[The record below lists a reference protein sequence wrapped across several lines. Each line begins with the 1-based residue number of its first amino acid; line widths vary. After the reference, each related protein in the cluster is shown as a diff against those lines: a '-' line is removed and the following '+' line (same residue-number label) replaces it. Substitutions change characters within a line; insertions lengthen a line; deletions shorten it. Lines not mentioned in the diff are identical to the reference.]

1 MPYTIRIYNVEAT
14 YTAGVWHSTD
24 DPMQAF
30 LESLV
35 DPQEVKRGDPLHDLH
50 HAHKMAKRLGGTV
63 LGGPYPE
70 LEALDA
76 LEKLEEEARLNAAL
90 ETQKVTRSR
99 GGLQKL
105 FGWGQRKSVR
115 P

>member
-1 MPYTIRIYNVEAT
+1 MPHTIRIYNVEAT
-14 YTAGVWHSTD
+14 YAAGVWQCVD

-35 DPQEVKRGDPLHDLH
+35 DPQEVKKGDPLHDLH

-70 LEALDA
+70 LEALDT

-90 ETQKVTRSR
+90 EAQKPVRSS

-105 FGWGQRKSVR
+105 FGLVQRKFAKN
-115 P
+115 